1 MAERHLERSSSL
13 VFVGNIRL
21 EGWEEKLKGH
31 AKEEH
36 IKFHLEKWPAHTQAE
51 QKKGISANKTVS
63 EFTERMAEK
72 PRERLPWDAVGPQC

>member
-1 MAERHLERSSSL
+1 MAKRYLERRSWL

-36 IKFHLEKWPAHTQAE
+36 IKFHLEK
-51 QKKGISANKTVS
+51 
-63 EFTERMAEK
+63 
-72 PRERLPWDAVGPQC
+72 

>member
-1 MAERHLERSSSL
+1 MAKRYLERSSWL

-51 QKKGISANKTVS
+51 QKKGISANKAVS
-63 EFTERMAEK
+63 ELTDRMAEK
-72 PRERLPWDAVGPQC
+72 PRERLPRDPVDTKC